1 MISDFIA
8 AMFAWF
14 VIDPLQAEL
23 QQQIERA
30 NAPVQIVQQSQK
42 CLATE
47 GPRLLER
54 AGTEPGWAVTTAFS
68 VAIGW
73 TSPEQV
79 FDPAN
84 PNCNALRDLIDG
96 QDRTETEV

>member
-14 VIDPLQAEL
+14 VVDPLHAEL

-30 NAPVQIVQQSQK
+30 NAPLEIVQQSRK

-47 GPRLLER
+47 VPRLLEK

-84 PNCNALRDLIDG
+84 SNCSALRGLIDDQG
-96 QDRTETEV
+96 LTETEV